1 MAEVT
6 LDPATA
12 HPRLIVSP
20 ELRSVRWEFRLE
32 QPPDVPE
39 RFDTDPCVLGC
50 ESFSSGR
57 HCWEVDVAQG
67 QYCAIG
73 VSRASLKRKG
83 PISFSPEEGIW
94 ALQQWGFQSRALTSP
109 PTALNVARVPRRI
122 RVSLDYEWG
131 EVRFFDVEN
140 QVPIFTFPPA
150 SFRGELLRPWFWL
163 ELGSISLRR

>member
-1 MAEVT
+1 EVT

-12 HPRLIVSP
+12 HPRLLVSP
-20 ELRSVRWEFRLE
+20 ELRSVRWEFRLQE
-32 QPPDVPE
+32 PPDIPE

-50 ESFSSGR
+50 EAFSSGR

-73 VSRASLKRKG
+73 VSRGSLKRKG

-109 PTALNVARVPRRI
+109 PTALDLARVPRRI

-131 EVRFFDVEN
+131 EVRFFDVGN

-150 SFRGELLRPWFWL
+150 
-163 ELGSISLRR
+163 

>member
-1 MAEVT
+1 EVT

-12 HPRLIVSP
+12 HPRLVLSRDQ
-20 ELRSVRWEFRLE
+20 RSVRWEYRLQE
-32 QPPDVPE
+32 PPDLPE
-39 RFDTDPCVLGC
+39 RFDTAPCVLGC
-50 ESFSSGR
+50 EAFSSGR

-67 QYCAIG
+67 QHCAIG
-73 VSRASLKRKG
+73 VTRESSARKG

-109 PTALNVARVPRRI
+109 PVALDLPRVPRRI

-150 SFRGELLRPWFWL
+150 SFRGERLRPGFWL
-163 ELGSISLRR
+163 